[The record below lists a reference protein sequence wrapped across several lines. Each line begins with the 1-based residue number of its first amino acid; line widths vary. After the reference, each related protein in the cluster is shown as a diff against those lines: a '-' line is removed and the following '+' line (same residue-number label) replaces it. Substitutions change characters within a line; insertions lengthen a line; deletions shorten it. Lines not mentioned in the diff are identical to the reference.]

1 MTSSL
6 PLLCIPYLPLK
17 KIIDFMEPSS
27 LVSVSLCSQKCQ
39 SVIKTYT
46 RKSIDGHL
54 HVSGFEH
61 FLLSFD
67 KFCDYQIVMV
77 ASGLQKMTNRTR
89 FVDMNGQNVAL
100 TVNEEKGYL
109 VTHWEDEVNGVKILT
124 DYVTQLFNIDVLGIT
139 FNRKN
144 IWMID
149 WVNNRQQSHV
159 RSVYCEDWKD
169 TLTEDELTHILRD
182 CPASFETVIYPSPP
196 SNFQFQENFRQIDY
210 LSISDGSWVTIDNL
224 LTMDGREIMMF
235 KSSLTSI
242 NINTFLKHWLAGGCP
257 RLKLFSA
264 KTINFDLDALFA
276 DINVV
281 FVEGLRQYTS
291 PFQIKYRFNFGYD
304 LRREDGVI
312 ATVFYR
318 PDGEII
324 IAVWPEIICYH

>member
-27 LVSVSLCSQKCQ
+27 LVSMALCSQKCQ
-39 SVIKTYT
+39 SVIKTHR

-139 FNRKN
+139 FNPHFKSN
-144 IWMID
+144 IASTLDMTYEGRMAFDWMVEKLWMPYQFISQNFVVSGSGRIEIPTFKSPIPPGIEEGCLFAVTVQNHTLD
-149 WVNNRQQSHV
+149 NSFVSMNYTIESTDGSDV
-159 RSVYCEDWKD
+159 FKFPSEDALPLFG
-169 TLTEDELTHILRD
+169 T
-182 CPASFETVIYPSPP
+182 AETSEIKMNGSLLYKWT
-196 SNFQFQENFRQIDY
+196 IDY
-210 LSISDGSWVTIDNL
+210 YY
-224 LTMDGREIMMF
+224 
-235 KSSLTSI
+235 
-242 NINTFLKHWLAGGCP
+242 
-257 RLKLFSA
+257 
-264 KTINFDLDALFA
+264 KTDEPQI
-276 DINVV
+276 IQCRMY
-281 FVEGLRQYTS
+281 GQRYQYFF
-291 PFQIKYRFNFGYD
+291 P
-304 LRREDGVI
+304 L
-312 ATVFYR
+312 
-318 PDGEII
+318 P
-324 IAVWPEIICYH
+324 